1 MRETIHLPGPA
12 AHPIRKNT
20 FLSLLIAGMGYLYP
34 VIVFVY
40 IARILHPEGLGSA
53 SFASSVASIFM
64 IFTGLGMP
72 LYGLRSVAEKRER
85 SLRELGE
92 LAVELMVVR
101 VLSGI
106 LAWAAFF
113 VFTRFFAWSNGALL
127 TIYGFGI
134 LIAILDCSWLYK
146 GMEDYSSLAWI
157 SAVAKLCGLAA
168 LFLLVRE
175 SSDILKYAWIA
186 ISIPLVENVIGL
198 VWAERK
204 WKIKIGKNL
213 RRIVFSH
220 KALEAVRRHVRPL
233 GYFLLMHCAV
243 TVYTHTDTVML
254 GMMEG
259 DRAVGLYSCAA
270 KIKVL
275 LTVLTGT
282 IYTVALPKATEL
294 WKKKKESE
302 FRELS
307 RKSFH
312 VVYMVLLPLTVYFII
327 FSKPWILLVGGSEYA
342 EAAWTMQILLLA
354 VIPIGL
360 SNIVG
365 GQMLIPMGMEKKLF
379 QAELIGAISNIFL
392 NAILIP
398 RFSASGAAVA
408 TTISEVLVTVVVM
421 YAVLKQVNVRMLRG
435 RRILQS
441 VCGCAVAGGISY
453 GLCTLLLWPGPVNAP
468 VSLAVFG
475 LCFGLVMLLFRDPL
489 YREAL
494 SVVKKFYR
502 KLVPDPVRKG
512 IRATVRKG
520 RETGYRTIAVL
531 FPKRM
536 KLDCPCCENRFRAF
550 GSGEYMEHPE
560 VYNPV
565 RYKNIRQDV
574 LCPVCGA
581 LPRHRILASW
591 CNDHLALL
599 QSSEIL
605 YFAPEYCMLR
615 WMKRNGVSCTTAD
628 LFQEADLKL
637 DIQATGLTDGSW
649 DMVFCNHVLE
659 HVEDFRTALKEMYRI
674 LRPEGHLICSFPMDP
689 KVELLDEAEGELSE
703 EERIRRFGQCDH
715 LRVFGMKA
723 AKFLEEAGFV
733 VEKISGEVYPV
744 RILPVVGPADYDM
757 NCLFDCRKAENPIA
771 GKSPEPQLP

>member
-1 MRETIHLPGPA
+1 MKEEAGVQKIPV
-12 AHPIRKNT
+12 HPIRKNT
-20 FLSLLIAGMGYLYP
+20 FLSLLISGMGYLYP

-85 SLRELGE
+85 SLGELGE
-92 LAVELMVVR
+92 LAAELMVVR
-101 VLSGI
+101 VFSGI

-113 VFTRFFAWSNGALL
+113 VFSRFFAWSNGALL
-127 TIYGFGI
+127 TIYEFGI

-186 ISIPLVENVIGL
+186 VSIPLVENVIGL

-204 WKIKIGKNL
+204 WKIKIGKKL

-294 WKKKKESE
+294 WKRKKESE

-312 VVYMVLLPLTVYFII
+312 VVYMILLPLTVYFII
-327 FSKPWILLVGGSEYA
+327 FSEPWILLVGGSEYA

-360 SNIVG
+360 SNIIG
-365 GQMLIPMGMEKKLF
+365 GQMLLPMGFEKKLF
-379 QAELIGAISNIFL
+379 QAEAI
-392 NAILIP
+392 
-398 RFSASGAAVA
+398 AAVA
-408 TTISEVLVTVVVM
+408 NIVMNALLIPDCSTAGAAMATAVSEVI
-421 YAVLKQVNVRMLRG
+421 VLIFAAYWLLKMIKI
-435 RRILQS
+435 RIVIPEYLFHS
-441 VCGCAVAGGISY
+441 LIGCAVAGGAAFVF
-453 GLCTLLLWPGPVNAP
+453 GLLLPDSVKGLVTF
-468 VSLAVFG
+468 AVFG
-475 LCFGLVMLLFRDPL
+475 FLFFLTMLLFHDSL
-489 YREAL
+489 YCEIVT
-494 SVVKKFYR
+494 SVKKF
-502 KLVPDPVRKG
+502 
-512 IRATVRKG
+512 
-520 RETGYRTIAVL
+520 
-531 FPKRM
+531 FQ
-536 KLDCPCCENRFRAF
+536 RFRKQ
-550 GSGEYMEHPE
+550 SG
-560 VYNPV
+560 
-565 RYKNIRQDV
+565 
-574 LCPVCGA
+574 
-581 LPRHRILASW
+581 
-591 CNDHLALL
+591 
-599 QSSEIL
+599 
-605 YFAPEYCMLR
+605 
-615 WMKRNGVSCTTAD
+615 
-628 LFQEADLKL
+628 
-637 DIQATGLTDGSW
+637 
-649 DMVFCNHVLE
+649 
-659 HVEDFRTALKEMYRI
+659 
-674 LRPEGHLICSFPMDP
+674 
-689 KVELLDEAEGELSE
+689 
-703 EERIRRFGQCDH
+703 
-715 LRVFGMKA
+715 
-723 AKFLEEAGFV
+723 
-733 VEKISGEVYPV
+733 
-744 RILPVVGPADYDM
+744 
-757 NCLFDCRKAENPIA
+757 
-771 GKSPEPQLP
+771 